1 MRWRI
6 MVLKKNC
13 LFISIS
19 IFLVHGCYFV
29 QGWRPMELN
38 VLWSKQKIKERDVVS
53 DGMKEQEE
61 AKVGDKALG
70 GACIGSDM

>member
-1 MRWRI
+1 
-6 MVLKKNC
+6 
-13 LFISIS
+13 
-19 IFLVHGCYFV
+19 
-29 QGWRPMELN
+29 MELN